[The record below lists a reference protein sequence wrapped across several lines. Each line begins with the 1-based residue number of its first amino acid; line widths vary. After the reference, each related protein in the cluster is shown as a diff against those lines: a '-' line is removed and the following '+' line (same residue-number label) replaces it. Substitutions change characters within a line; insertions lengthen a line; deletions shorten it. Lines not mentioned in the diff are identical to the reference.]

1 MNPFL
6 LGGLGAIALGA
17 AALAMKF
24 TTDYEIFEP
33 IVAPVSVIITGV
45 ISAIYGLRAGNRA

>member
-1 MNPFL
+1 
-6 LGGLGAIALGA
+6 
-17 AALAMKF
+17 MKF

-45 ISAIYGLRAGNRA
+45 ISAIYGLRAGNRGGQDH